1 MWDKFVDDCLAALK
15 LIPDWF
21 ITSKM
26 IEIFHNTLHV
36 NDNILSYK
44 EDFDKVTYIANQRH
58 ILAVNLDKINLDND
72 NSFNLDDPDTID
84 HVRLFTQQR
93 ESTKHKPF
101 KKIRIMEF
109 YFGWWNFS
117 MSEDKNKEIQPI
129 FTE

>member
-84 HVRLFTQQR
+84 HVRLFT
-93 ESTKHKPF
+93 
-101 KKIRIMEF
+101 
-109 YFGWWNFS
+109 
-117 MSEDKNKEIQPI
+117 
-129 FTE
+129 